1 MDMKIAI
8 GSDHAGYDYR
18 QMLIEHLRAQGH
30 EIVDC
35 GCPDKSSC
43 DYPVYGRKTA
53 LKVKSGE
60 CEFGVLVC
68 GTGFGISLAA
78 NRLAGIRCV
87 NCTDVL
93 TAKMSR
99 QHNNANMIAVGARVV
114 GEDTAKLLV
123 DTFLA
128 TGHEGGRHARRVE
141 LIDSLPME

>member
-1 MDMKIAI
+1 MKIAI

-30 EIVDC
+30 EVVDC

-53 LKVKSGE
+53 LLVKRGE
-60 CEFGVLVC
+60 CERGVLIC

-87 NCTDVL
+87 NATDGL
-93 TAKMSR
+93 TVRLSR
-99 QHNNANMIAVGARVV
+99 QHNDANMIALGARVI
-114 GEDTAKLLV
+114 GEDEAKFLV
-123 DTFLA
+123 DIFLE
-128 TGHEGGRHARRVE
+128 TEHEGGRHSRRVG
-141 LIDSLPME
+141 LIDSLPTE

>member
-1 MDMKIAI
+1 MKIAI

-30 EIVDC
+30 EVVDC

-53 LKVKSGE
+53 LLVKRGE
-60 CEFGVLVC
+60 CERGVLVC

-78 NRLAGIRCV
+78 NRLSGIRCV

-99 QHNNANMIAVGARVV
+99 LHNDANMIAVGARVV

-128 TGHEGGRHARRVE
+128 TEHEGGRHARRVE

>member
-1 MDMKIAI
+1 MKIAI

-30 EIVDC
+30 EVVDC
-35 GCPDKSSC
+35 GCPTKESC
-43 DYPVYGRKTA
+43 DYPVYRPQDGADGQKRQ
-53 LKVKSGE
+53 
-60 CEFGVLVC
+60 CERGVLVC

-78 NRLAGIRCV
+78 NRFRGIRCV

-99 QHNNANMIAVGARVV
+99 LHNDANMIAVGARVV

-123 DTFLA
+123 DTFLTTA
-128 TGHEGGRHARRVE
+128 A
-141 LIDSLPME
+141 

>member
-1 MDMKIAI
+1 MKIAI

-30 EIVDC
+30 EVVDC

-53 LKVKSGE
+53 LMVKRGE
-60 CEFGVLVC
+60 CERGVLVC

-99 QHNNANMIAVGARVV
+99 LHNDANMIAVGARVV
-114 GEDTAKLLV
+114 G
-123 DTFLA
+123 
-128 TGHEGGRHARRVE
+128 VE
-141 LIDSLPME
+141 LLKDIFSAYLGAQYNPKYDPRIAMIADIERAGE